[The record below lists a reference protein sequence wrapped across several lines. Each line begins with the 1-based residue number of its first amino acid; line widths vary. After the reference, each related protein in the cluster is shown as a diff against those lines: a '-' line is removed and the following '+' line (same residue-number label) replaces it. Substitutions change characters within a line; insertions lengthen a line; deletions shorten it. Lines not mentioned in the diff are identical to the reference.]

1 MKVIKVDP
9 NKPEPKLIN
18 QIVAILQRGG
28 TFIYPTDTCYGLGGD
43 ARNPR
48 VTTKIAKLKNR
59 PADKKF
65 SVVVKDILMAKEVGY
80 INEKQEQILK
90 RYLPGPFTFL
100 VPNADYEILKS
111 NSIGLRI
118 PDYPITQAI
127 ANSLNEPFITTSANI
142 SGGENPYS
150 CFMLDQGILNSKQD
164 SQDLPD
170 IIIDAGE
177 LPNVPAST
185 IVDLTTE
192 PYKIIRQGGGEFK
205 S

>member
-48 VTTKIAKLKNR
+48 VKTKIAKLKNR